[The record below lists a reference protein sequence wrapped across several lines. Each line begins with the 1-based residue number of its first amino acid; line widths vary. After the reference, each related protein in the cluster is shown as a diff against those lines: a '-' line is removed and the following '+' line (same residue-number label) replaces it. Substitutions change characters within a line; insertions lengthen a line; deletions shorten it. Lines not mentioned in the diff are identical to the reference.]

1 MSDTTTAAPSLQPD
15 FILPYPVELG
25 WQLPPVSRQMSLRQ
39 FEERHPLLYGEG
51 TWPHKNIHSDAE
63 AAKAEGLT
71 EPVGSAPT
79 FFALV
84 TRAMTSC
91 FGRRFIEGG
100 NTSLKMI
107 KSVYARN
114 FVTAKG
120 FLKEK
125 KAEGDKVRYVF
136 EVWVENELSEKV
148 VVGTASALVPAEFE
162 ARGTRAA

>member
-1 MSDTTTAAPSLQPD
+1 MIFQRG
-15 FILPYPVELG
+15 VNVG
-25 WQLPPVSRQMSLRQ
+25 WELPPVSRQMSLRQ

-63 AAKAEGLT
+63 AARAEGLT

-84 TRAMTSC
+84 TRAMMTC
-91 FGRRFIEGG
+91 FGAGWIVGG
-100 NTSLKMI
+100 KTSLKMI

-120 FLKEK
+120 VLREK
-125 KAEGDKVRYVF
+125 QREGDAVRYIF
-136 EVWVENELSEKV
+136 DVWVENELREKV
-148 VVGTASALVPAEFE
+148 VVGTASALVPAEVD
-162 ARGTRAA
+162 AR

>member
-1 MSDTTTAAPSLQPD
+1 MIFQRG
-15 FILPYPVELG
+15 VNVG
-25 WQLPPVSRQMSLRQ
+25 WELPPVSRQMSLRQ

-63 AAKAEGLT
+63 AARAEGLT

-84 TRAMTSC
+84 TRAMMTC
-91 FGRRFIEGG
+91 FGTGWVVGG
-100 NTSLKMI
+100 KTSLKMI

-120 FLKEK
+120 VLREK
-125 KAEGDKVRYVF
+125 QREGDAVRYVF
-136 EVWVENELSEKV
+136 DVWVENELREKV
-148 VVGTASALVPAEFE
+148 VVGTASALVPAEVD
-162 ARGTRAA
+162 AR

>member
-1 MSDTTTAAPSLQPD
+1 MIFQRGVD
-15 FILPYPVELG
+15 VG
-25 WQLPPVSRQMSLRQ
+25 WELPPVSRQMSLRQ

-84 TRAMTSC
+84 TRAMMTC
-91 FGRRFIEGG
+91 FGAGWIVGG
-100 NTSLKMI
+100 KTSLKMI

-120 FLKEK
+120 VLREK
-125 KAEGDKVRYVF
+125 QREGDAVRYVF
-136 EVWVENELSEKV
+136 DVWVENEAREKV
-148 VVGTASALVPAEFE
+148 VVGTASALVPLEVD
-162 ARGTRAA
+162 AR

>member
-1 MSDTTTAAPSLQPD
+1 MIFQRGVD
-15 FILPYPVELG
+15 VG
-25 WQLPPVSRQMSLRQ
+25 WKLPPVSRQMSLRQ

-84 TRAMTSC
+84 TRAMMTC
-91 FGRRFIEGG
+91 FGAGWIVGG
-100 NTSLKMI
+100 KTSLKMI

-120 FLKEK
+120 VLREK
-125 KAEGDKVRYVF
+125 QREGDAVRYVF
-136 EVWVENELSEKV
+136 DVWVENEAREKV
-148 VVGTASALVPAEFE
+148 VVGTASALVPSEVDAQ
-162 ARGTRAA
+162 

>member
-1 MSDTTTAAPSLQPD
+1 MIFQRG
-15 FILPYPVELG
+15 VNVG
-25 WQLPPVSRQMSLRQ
+25 WELPPVSRQMSLRQ

-63 AAKAEGLT
+63 AARAEGLT

-84 TRAMTSC
+84 TRAMMTC
-91 FGRRFIEGG
+91 FGAGWIVGG
-100 NTSLKMI
+100 KTSLKMI

-120 FLKEK
+120 VLREK
-125 KAEGDKVRYVF
+125 QREGDAVRYVF
-136 EVWVENELSEKV
+136 DVWVENESREKV
-148 VVGTASALVPAEFE
+148 VVGTASALVPSEVD
-162 ARGTRAA
+162 AR

>member
-1 MSDTTTAAPSLQPD
+1 MIFQRGVD
-15 FILPYPVELG
+15 VG
-25 WQLPPVSRQMSLRQ
+25 WELPPVSRQMSLRQ

-84 TRAMTSC
+84 TRAMMTC
-91 FGRRFIEGG
+91 FGAGWIVGG
-100 NTSLKMI
+100 KTSLKMI

-120 FLKEK
+120 VLREK
-125 KAEGDKVRYVF
+125 QREGDAVRYVF
-136 EVWVENELSEKV
+136 DVWVENEAREKV
-148 VVGTASALVPAEFE
+148 VVGTASALVPSEVDAQ
-162 ARGTRAA
+162 